1 VTGLLLAQATSDN
14 SPEGAY
20 LTLWFPLGLFIIVIA
35 VLWRLYAVQ
44 HPRIPPR
51 RPAHAQ
57 PGAAANRTG
66 GRAVPGRHDAAAGSA
81 PGTSADPRHGY
92 TATGPA
98 GAAGRRPDDSGE
110 SGARGTPGEGT
121 EDGE

>member
-14 SPEGAY
+14 SPGGAY

-35 VLWRLYAVQ
+35 VLWRLYTVQ
-44 HPRIPPR
+44 HRRIPPR

-57 PGAAANRTG
+57 PGAAASRTG
-66 GRAVPGRHDAAAGSA
+66 GRAAPGRHDAAEGSA
-81 PGTSADPRHGY
+81 RGTSADSRPGF

-98 GAAGRRPDDSGE
+98 GAGGRRADDSGE
-110 SGARGTPGEGT
+110 SGAPGEGT
-121 EDGE
+121 EAGE